1 MTNSNNNLQPPKVHP
16 LWVVLALAAFGLMV
30 LALNGCSPLRHYKEV
45 ASDSDLPRSQDKR
58 NILAGVLA
66 AEFPIQELV
75 KEKDSLAITHKKDS
89 VALLKHQQAIKNLNA
104 AIISLNKTKPKNCPP
119 CPLLNVDSLLI
130 NNMIVD
136 TVYVDRWHSK
146 IVQTKDTIGNFN
158 KQNEFNSLG
167 KQLQDSTFQLLILR
181 EKKAALIASN
191 SELKSDKHYWKI
203 RFFILLFAVIGYVG
217 LRIYFKFKP
226 L

>member
-1 MTNSNNNLQPPKVHP
+1 MTNNNLQPPKVHT
-16 LWVVLALAAFGLMV
+16 LWVILALAAFGLMI
-30 LALNGCSPLRHYKEV
+30 LSFSSCSQLRHYKKV

-75 KEKDSLAITHKKDS
+75 KEKDSLSITHKKDS

-104 AIISLNKTKPKNCPP
+104 TIISLNKTKPKNCPP
-119 CPLLNVDSLLI
+119 CPIYEDVQEPI
-130 NNMIVD
+130 TD
-136 TVYVDRWHSK
+136 TIYIDRWHTK
-146 IVQTKDTIGNFN
+146 TIQIKDTIGNFH
-158 KQNEFNSLG
+158 KQNEYNSLG

-191 SELKSDKHYWKI
+191 SQLKLDKHYWKI
-203 RFFILLFAVIGYVG
+203 RFFILLFAVIGYAAF
-217 LRIYFKFKP
+217 RIYLKFKP